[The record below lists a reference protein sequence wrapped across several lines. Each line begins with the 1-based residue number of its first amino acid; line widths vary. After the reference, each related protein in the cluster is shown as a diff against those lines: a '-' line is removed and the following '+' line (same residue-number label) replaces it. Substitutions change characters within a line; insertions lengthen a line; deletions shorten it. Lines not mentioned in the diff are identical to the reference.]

1 MEPHA
6 AYQPELWRDLYVML
20 GTSAAA
26 LIGLLFVATSLHLDD
41 LVRNPVYHTRAYNQT
56 RYLALLLI
64 EAVFVLMPQTPLIF
78 GIEIVLLN
86 VLGLALPVSNIYSFV
101 YKNNAAAEPS
111 GWAIGRAVRYIL
123 AFALGIAGGAMLTVD
138 SAWGMYFVTASF
150 VLLLVAVIANA
161 WSIMLGVRSRK
172 T

>member
-1 MEPHA
+1 MSES

-41 LVRNPVYHTRAYNQT
+41 LVANPVYHTRAYNQT

-64 EAVFVLMPQTPLIF
+64 ESVFVLMPQSRVTF
-78 GIEIVLLN
+78 GIEVAALN
-86 VLGLALPVSNIYSFV
+86 VLGLALPLSNIYSFV
-101 YKNNAAAEPS
+101 YKNKAAAQPG
-111 GWAIGRAVRYIL
+111 GWAIGRAFRYIL
-123 AFALGIAGGAMLTVD
+123 AFVIGIAGGAALVAD
-138 SAWGMYFVTASF
+138 SLWGMYFVTASY

-161 WSIMLGVRSRK
+161 WSIMLGVRRR